1 MGVGGR
7 EFRPVLERE
16 ESGQASQRKQRLR
29 VKKASRM
36 RMCPRQNSGAKLSCA
51 SDVTGAW

>member
-29 VKKASRM
+29 VKKARRL

-51 SDVTGAW
+51 SDVTGT